1 MQSDV
6 IYRVATLGEVTSE
19 ALDELE
25 RSLAE
30 QATRPSSSPAPWRG
44 GTSEAAKIMNNTRP
58 GTDQRIIKAVAKVD
72 KRLAQT
78 IEEEMFVFD
87 NLNEL
92 DDKNLGIL
100 LRNVENDVL
109 VVALKGANEVLRDRM
124 YRSEEHTSEL
134 QSLMRISY
142 AVFCLK
148 KKITYYIK

>member
-1 MQSDV
+1 
-6 IYRVATLGEVTSE
+6 
-19 ALDELE
+19 
-25 RSLAE
+25 
-30 QATRPSSSPAPWRG
+30 
-44 GTSEAAKIMNNTRP
+44 MNNTRP
-58 GTDQRIIKAVAKVD
+58 GTDQWIIKAVAKVD

-124 YRSEEHTSEL
+124 SGCMSQRATQSVQDDIEERGP
-134 QSLMRISY
+134 MRLEIGRASGRERGGRY
-142 AVFCLK
+142 GEDRWGAG
-148 KKITYYIK
+148 TE